1 LRIEYVSYQDIQRS
15 KWDACIQ
22 TAANGMIYAESVYL
36 DNLCEHWDGLVL
48 NDYEAVMP
56 LPWKKKWGIRYL
68 YQPAF
73 MQQCGVFGKAPV
85 TANILNQFIEEARKH
100 FKFAEITLNH
110 GNDTSL
116 AGQDIQLQS
125 RNNFILAMGNGFP
138 SIYKNYSPY
147 IRKRLSRAGK
157 FSLQYKPGLNF
168 SAAIEHYKQL
178 YLERLPSFHEED
190 FVHFEK
196 LCSAYTNESRIIIRE
211 VYRKDGS
218 DLLAMVLLLK
228 DDKRLYNIISC
239 LWPNGRKCLANYFL
253 YNELIREFAKEKLV
267 LDFEGSDVPG
277 IAFFYK
283 KFSSANQPYP
293 FIKFNDL
300 PAAIR
305 ILKP

>member
-1 LRIEYVSYQDIQRS
+1 
-15 KWDACIQ
+15 
-22 TAANGMIYAESVYL
+22 MIYAESVYL

-73 MQQCGVFGKAPV
+73 IQQGGVFGKAPI
-85 TANILNQFIEEARKH
+85 TTDILNQFIEEARRH

-110 GNDTSL
+110 GNDISQL
-116 AGQDIQLQS
+116 GQDIQTQS
-125 RNNFILAMGNGFP
+125 RNNFILTMGNGFP

-147 IRKRLSRAGK
+147 IRKRLSRASK
-157 FSLQYKPGLNF
+157 FGLQYKPGEDF
-168 SAAIEHYKQL
+168 RAAIENYKQL
-178 YLERLPSFHEED
+178 YLERLPSFSEED

-196 LCSAYTNESRIIIRE
+196 LCSAYANKNRIIIRE
-211 VYRKDGS
+211 VYNKDGS
-218 DLLAMVLLLK
+218 ELLAMVLLLK

-253 YNELIREFAKEKLV
+253 YNEVIREFAKEKWV
-267 LDFEGSDVPG
+267 FDFEGSDVPG